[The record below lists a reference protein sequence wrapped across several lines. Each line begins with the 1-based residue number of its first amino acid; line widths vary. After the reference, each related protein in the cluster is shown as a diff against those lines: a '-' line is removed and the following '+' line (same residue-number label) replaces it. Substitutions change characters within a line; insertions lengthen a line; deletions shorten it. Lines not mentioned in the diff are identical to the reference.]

1 MEGENFDTDLFIN
14 EIEKRPS
21 IWDMKYSDYKDR
33 VIKKKHWEEI
43 VDIFCPDGDVKEKHQ
58 VGKLTKK
65 KSYFMTITYIS
76 TMFMLK
82 YCILQLDFSFIHN
95 ATYYI
100 QVIASTFILSCSL
113 ALVMAK

>member
-65 KSYFMTITYIS
+65 KTLFHDFYLYINNVHVKVLYPTTRLFLYS
-76 TMFMLK
+76 QCNLLYTGH
-82 YCILQLDFSFIHN
+82 C
-95 ATYYI
+95 
-100 QVIASTFILSCSL
+100 
-113 ALVMAK
+113 